1 MDRIWR
7 NHYPGKTNKHQT
19 LMNSIVNSI
28 LSQFEAKSIVFISS
42 QELNTL
48 LSQVEIILETDTLI
62 SHMIRILKVSATFW
76 VQEKSSKNE
85 IILRT
90 FTSEKAAKRFVD
102 DRLQIYEKMWDG
114 CGCKIDYDV

>member
-1 MDRIWR
+1 MDRIWG
-7 NHYPGKTNKHQT
+7 NHYPGKIKKYKI

-28 LSQFEAKSIVFISS
+28 LNQFETKNIVFISP

-48 LSQVEIILETDTLI
+48 LSQVEIILEADTLI

-76 VQEKSSKNE
+76 VQEKSPKNE
-85 IILRT
+85 VLLRA
-90 FTSEKAAKRFVD
+90 FASEKAAKEFVD

-114 CGCKIDYDV
+114 CGCRIDYDV